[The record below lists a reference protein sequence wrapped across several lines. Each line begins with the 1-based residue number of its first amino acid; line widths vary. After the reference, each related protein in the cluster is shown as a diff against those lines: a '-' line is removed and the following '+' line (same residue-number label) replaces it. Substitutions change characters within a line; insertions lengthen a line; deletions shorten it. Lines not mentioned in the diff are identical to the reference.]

1 MYIVFMSIEVPHR
14 VRPLGS
20 KNIIIIIIKIINI
33 TIKALIKIIKRLIL
47 IKEKLKLLNKI
58 KRKL

>member
-20 KNIIIIIIKIINI
+20 KNIIIIII
-33 TIKALIKIIKRLIL
+33 
-47 IKEKLKLLNKI
+47 IKETKERTYIKSLKSI
-58 KRKL
+58 KFK